1 MELLKTKEWINP
13 MPSLTI
19 KNLPRP
25 IYDRLKQR
33 ASEHK
38 RSLNSEIIVTLEKA
52 LFSRRIHPGEFLT
65 RLDALQGSVSP
76 PLLTDEILKKAR
88 GKGRS

>member
-1 MELLKTKEWINP
+1 

-25 IYDRLKQR
+25 LYNRLKKS
-33 ASEHK
+33 AADHK

-52 LFSRRIHPGEFLT
+52 LFSRRIAPDEFLA
-65 RLDALQGSVSP
+65 RLDFVRGKVKHP
-76 PLLTDEILKKAR
+76 PLTDEMLKKAKNR
-88 GKGRS
+88 GRR